1 MQTRGIYRVLLISL
15 KYFVKHQKECH
26 RLTLVFGVAD
36 DDTIIGLSDAKADAE
51 FVSQKIK
58 ERIDPVPQIV
68 MRIEPRS
75 SPTST
80 LKSPSKLSDWRC

>member
-1 MQTRGIYRVLLISL
+1 MEFIEVLLISL
-15 KYFVKHQKECH
+15 KHFVKPQKECQ

-80 LKSPSKLSDWRC
+80 LKLPSKLSDWRS